1 MYRDNSTT
9 NLDQSVQSPQSLYRG
24 LYVRIARKLNVDP
37 SYVSRVAR
45 GDRRSTEIE
54 NALRQAL
61 EKINGQ
67 LGHSSSA
74 LGSRISPDTSTTRLK
89 TLLKQNRNRIQKQWL
104 AHSQADPNLRR
115 VKIAAR
121 KRTAPILPVIEE
133 AMRVMKLTVTEMP
146 AASMKAA
153 EQHGR
158 LRQAQGFTPMA
169 LVEEYNLVRRCVFG
183 LAQENYEQMDTR
195 LLIQD
200 LTQFGEALDLQ
211 TQRALQ
217 DYLASNSA

>member
-1 MYRDNSTT
+1 MYRDNSST
-9 NLDQSVQSPQSLYRG
+9 NLSLGTQSPQSLYRG
-24 LYVRIARKLNVDP
+24 LYVRIAHKLGVDP

-45 GDRRSTEIE
+45 GDRRSGEIE
-54 NALRQAL
+54 EALRQAL
-61 EKINGQ
+61 EEINGQ
-67 LGHSSSA
+67 LGHSSPALERRRSPGASA
-74 LGSRISPDTSTTRLK
+74 TKRLN
-89 TLLKQNRNRIQKQWL
+89 TLLKQNRSRIQKQWL

-115 VKIAAR
+115 VKLAAR

-133 AMRVMKLTVTEMP
+133 TMKAMKLTLAEM
-146 AASMKAA
+146 ADASMKAA
-153 EQHGR
+153 EKHGR
-158 LRQAQGFTPMA
+158 LRQAQGFTAMA

-183 LAQENYEQMDTR
+183 LAQENYQQMDTC

-217 DYLASNSA
+217 DYLAAN

>member
-1 MYRDNSTT
+1 MYRDNSNTKF
-9 NLDQSVQSPQSLYRG
+9 NPGVAPQTLYRG
-24 LYVRIARKLNVDP
+24 LYVRIARKLGVDP

-45 GDRRSTEIE
+45 GDRRSSEVE
-54 NALRQAL
+54 DALRNALH
-61 EKINGQ
+61 EINQ
-67 LGHSSSA
+67 KLGGDSSA
-74 LGSRISPDTSTTRLK
+74 ETKLSRPAAKRLRILMEQNRSRIR
-89 TLLKQNRNRIQKQWL
+89 KQWL
-104 AHSQADPNLRR
+104 AHTQADPNLKR
-115 VKIAAR
+115 VKLADQ
-121 KRTAPILPVIEE
+121 KRAAPILPVLDETMKV
-133 AMRVMKLTVTEMP
+133 MRMSLKEMA

-158 LRQAQGFTPMA
+158 VRQGQGFTAMA

-183 LAQENYEQMDTR
+183 LAQEYYQQMDTH

-217 DYLASNSA
+217 DYLAANPD